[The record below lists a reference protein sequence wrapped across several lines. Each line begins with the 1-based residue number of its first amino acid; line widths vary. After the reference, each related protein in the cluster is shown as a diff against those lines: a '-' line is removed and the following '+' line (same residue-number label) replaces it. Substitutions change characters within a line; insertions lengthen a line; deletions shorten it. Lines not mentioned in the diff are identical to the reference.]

1 MYWKDLSKKEKKH
14 LRDFDITTLRDFK
27 EMAINQAKDRER
39 AKPALMEPC
48 WDCRAIAKK
57 LGLPV

>member
-1 MYWKDLSKKEKKH
+1 MYFKDLTAKEKRH
-14 LRDFDITTLRDFK
+14 LKSQDIRTLKKFK
-27 EMAINQAKDRER
+27 EVAEHQAKTREYFP
-39 AKPALMEPC
+39 KWSEPC